1 MARQLEWDFR
11 KPFWQ
16 QDVRVLVQ
24 AWLDGAV
31 TLFQVLLVFAMLAV
45 PITVPA
51 IILWILKTYGGFN

>member
-1 MARQLEWDFR
+1 M
-11 KPFWQ
+11 
-16 QDVRVLVQ
+16 LVQ